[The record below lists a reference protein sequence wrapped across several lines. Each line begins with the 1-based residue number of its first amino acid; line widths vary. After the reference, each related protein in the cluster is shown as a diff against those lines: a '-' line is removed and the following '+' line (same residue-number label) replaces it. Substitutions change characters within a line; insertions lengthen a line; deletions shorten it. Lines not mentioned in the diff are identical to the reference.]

1 MLARERIGV
10 ERTQF
15 AAAQGFLS
23 GQAGIWTRSPNPI
36 QWFHRV
42 KLRMEGE
49 TLEGTGEDG
58 EGSGS
63 CGEGMNLLEHKGQ
76 GPGLS
81 TWRPCALLSEGAMLV
96 LETLG
101 NY

>member
-1 MLARERIGV
+1 
-10 ERTQF
+10 
-15 AAAQGFLS
+15 
-23 GQAGIWTRSPNPI
+23 
-36 QWFHRV
+36 
-42 KLRMEGE
+42 MEGE

-81 TWRPCALLSEGAMLV
+81 TWRPCALPSEGAMLV
-96 LETLG
+96 FETLG